1 MITIE
6 IPGVKTLQIYHL
18 VLDFNGTIA
27 RDGILIDGV
36 REKLNDLSD
45 RLQIHV
51 ITADTVGTV
60 QQELTGIPCHC
71 AILPPEGQEDKG
83 KLRYIEKLGI
93 KTTACIGNGRNDCLM
108 LKGAILGIAVIQDE
122 GAARETI
129 MAADIVTHHIL
140 DALNLFSHPL
150 RLVATLR
157 T

>member
-1 MITIE
+1 MIE
-6 IPGVKTLQIYHL
+6 VAIPGFTTVRLSHL

-51 ITADTVGTV
+51 ITADTVGTA
-60 QQELTGIPCHC
+60 QHALTGIPCNC
-71 AILPPEGQEDKG
+71 AILPREDQNEG

-122 GAARETI
+122 GAAREAI

-140 DALNLFSHPL
+140 DALSLFSHPV

-157 T
+157 S